1 MRVLYLGGP
10 DRSNWIPWGRNTV
23 TAASRAH
30 EVVLLDPARPVVEQV
45 ADVSVDAV
53 IDHTMAASPEL
64 AAAAAGHVRLWQ
76 IGSVGYDKL
85 DLRALASERIP
96 TANVPGFTSSRALAE
111 HALMLAMMVLREYQ
125 VLASAVEATSLQ
137 APTGRQLAGRTLL
150 IIGLGASGRE
160 LARRARAFG
169 MRVIGIARRPDPAL
183 QRRYGLSW
191 LGGTGQLDEAVSRA
205 DVTSLHIPLI
215 EENRNL
221 LNRER
226 LERMPRGAVVVNVSR
241 GGLIDEDA
249 LADLVRSGHLLGA
262 GLDTVEGEPAAPE
275 HVLRGVPGVII
286 TPHVA
291 GATHETSLRR
301 ARFAALNISRVGA
314 GLEPLSRIDLL
325 AGSR

>member
-10 DRSNWIPWGRNTV
+10 ERSSWIPWGQDTV
-23 TAASRAH
+23 AAASRSH
-30 EVVLLDPARPVVEQV
+30 DVVLLDPARPAVDQV
-45 ADVSVDAV
+45 ADPSVDAV
-53 IDHTMAASPEL
+53 IDQTMAASPEL

-85 DLRALASERIP
+85 DLRALAREGIP
-96 TANVPGFTSSRALAE
+96 TANVPGFTSSRGLAE

-125 VLASAVEATSLQ
+125 VLTSVVDASSLQ

-150 IIGLGASGRE
+150 IVGLGASGRE
-160 LARRARAFG
+160 LARRASACG

-183 QRRYGLSW
+183 QRRYGLAW
-191 LGGTGQLDEAVSRA
+191 LGGTDRLDEAVTRA
-205 DVTSLHIPLI
+205 DVTSLHIPLT

-221 LNRER
+221 LSRER

-249 LADLVRSGHLLGA
+249 LADLVRRGHLLGA
-262 GLDTVEGEPAAPE
+262 GLDTVAGEPAAAD
-275 HVLRGVPGVII
+275 HVLRDLPGVII

-291 GATHETSLRR
+291 GATHETSVRR
-301 ARFAALNISRVGA
+301 ARFAALNISRVRA

-325 AGSR
+325 AAPR